1 MCQLLCWLLALS
13 WGPLYPL
20 STWKFIWFN
29 IVYVVLL
36 SIPSRPW
43 VSWDMQ
49 WNTTWILLFHGWAWI
64 QTLSNIFFSGLF
76 LVSKWLYGPIEGLK
90 IWICWGNET
99 SWAMSCPKWEG
110 FHCILQGFINLSRI
124 GNRPVIWNWFLIA
137 IHCFIPRGWE
147 EFCFQFL

>member
-64 QTLSNIFFSGLF
+64 QTLPNAFFSGLSLF
-76 LVSKWLYGPIEGLK
+76 GPIEGLK
-90 IWICWGNET
+90 FEFVEEIILPFT
-99 SWAMSCPKWEG
+99 PCPTWEG
-110 FHCILQGFINLSRI
+110 FHCIMQGFINLSRI
-124 GNRPVIWNWFLIA
+124 GNRQASLNSHSLLHSKRVRRVLLSISL
-137 IHCFIPRGWE
+137 E
-147 EFCFQFL
+147 L